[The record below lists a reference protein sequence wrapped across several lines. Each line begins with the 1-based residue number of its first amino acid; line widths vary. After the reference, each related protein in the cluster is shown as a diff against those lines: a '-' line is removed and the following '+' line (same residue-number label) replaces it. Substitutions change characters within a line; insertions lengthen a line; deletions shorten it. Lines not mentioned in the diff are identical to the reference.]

1 MLEITNAVKVFAP
14 STPNEMKALNGL
26 NLKLEDGEF
35 VTIIGSNGAGKST
48 LFNAI
53 CGNFWLDSGMILL
66 DGENITF
73 KSEHKRA
80 KVIGRIFQ
88 DPMKGT
94 APNLTI
100 EENLALAYSRSKHAG
115 LRSAVT
121 KKERKMFKEAL
132 AGFSMGLEERMD
144 TKVGLLSGG
153 QRQVVTLLMATLV
166 PPKLLLLDEHTAA
179 LDPATADKVMDIT
192 KRIISENNLTTL
204 MITHNVTQA
213 LETGTRTIMLDRGN
227 IIFDISENERKNMTV
242 DDLMDMYSAK
252 KKEKWNH
259 LQERPR
265 TTAQMHK
272 SFAPRHWK
280 LL

>member
-1 MLEITNAVKVFAP
+1 MLEINNAVKVFAP
-14 STPNEMKALNGL
+14 STPNEMRALNGL
-26 NLKLEDGEF
+26 SLKLDDGEF
-35 VTIIGSNGAGKST
+35 VTVIGSNGAGKST

-53 CGNFWLDSGMILL
+53 CGNFWLDEGSVIL

-94 APNLTI
+94 APHLTI

-115 LRSAVT
+115 LRIAVT
-121 KKERKMFKEAL
+121 KKERSMFMDAL
-132 AGFSMGLEERMD
+132 AGFDIGLENRMD

-179 LDPATADKVMDIT
+179 LDPATADKVMQIT
-192 KRIISENNLTTL
+192 KDIVRENNLTTL

-213 LETGTRTIMLDRGN
+213 LETGTRTIMLDAGN
-227 IIFDISENERKNMTV
+227 IIFDINSESRKTMTI
-242 DDLMDMYSAK
+242 DTLMAMYSEK
-252 KKEKWNH
+252 KQKE
-259 LQERPR
+259 LA
-265 TTAQMHK
+265 TDSMIF
-272 SFAPRHWK
+272 S
-280 LL
+280 

>member
-53 CGNFWLDSGMILL
+53 CGNFWLDSGIILL

-252 KKEKWNH
+252 KKEK
-259 LQERPR
+259 
-265 TTAQMHK
+265 
-272 SFAPRHWK
+272 FATDSIVFHRFTGKITPSG
-280 LL
+280 